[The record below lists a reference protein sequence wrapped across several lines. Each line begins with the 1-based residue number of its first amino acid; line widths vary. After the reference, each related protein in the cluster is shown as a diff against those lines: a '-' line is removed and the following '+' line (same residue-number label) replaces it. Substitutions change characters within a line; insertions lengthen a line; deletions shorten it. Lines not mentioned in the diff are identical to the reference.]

1 MYARRVVETLKS
13 KNTTIKL
20 VNVDLNPKIVLKNVT
35 MFKGVKINRNDNYSL
50 DSYQLN
56 NEQEK

>member
-20 VNVDLNPKIVLKNVT
+20 VNADLNPKIVLKNVT

>member
-20 VNVDLNPKIVLKNVT
+20 VNADLNPKIEFKNVT